1 MYQMVCASGR
11 PEAAPGSIFDRCSAA
26 RALSR
31 QWSLFTKFTY
41 PSSMR
46 S

>member
-1 MYQMVCASGR
+1 MYQMVCANGR
-11 PEAAPGSIFDRCSAA
+11 PAAAPGSIFDKFRAA